1 MLWSCKFSSVF
12 NYSLK
17 AFFDSELKR
26 IFSPSII
33 SILFWNYYDTDVLFL
48 SMFDDLL
55 LLADEAFAIRLD
67 LFPFLIP
74 IEFAAMLPEKSFL
87 GGFLEVV

>member
-1 MLWSCKFSSVF
+1 
-12 NYSLK
+12 
-17 AFFDSELKR
+17 
-26 IFSPSII
+26 
-33 SILFWNYYDTDVLFL
+33 
-48 SMFDDLL
+48 MFDDLL